1 VTRPPRSLMAQILR
15 WHAIAVLITAVA
27 VAGGVYLF
35 LDTTAARIQHQT
47 VHVHTQAL
55 RQALSQDA
63 RGRLHLTQDGTSA
76 AVFAAG
82 AGFAFRIVD
91 PRGAVLFRSDSP
103 ILVPLA
109 AIPLSDEERFF
120 RRQSRHAF
128 YAGASS
134 PVRVGSARVW
144 IVVLQNLTHPDYI
157 LDDLLAQFLL
167 YGLAIVTP
175 VLLVLLAIDVLI
187 IRRAVAPVRR
197 ASASLRTDDAL
208 PLDLR
213 LHDDRLPAEVRPLA
227 RAVNALLERLTSSY
241 RMQRDFIADAAHE
254 LRTPIAVARLRVEEV
269 DDAASVDLVGIAT
282 DGVAS
287 IAPLAIRQG
296 KSIALSTE
304 ADSVMV
310 AGHAAW
316 IAKALGCLIEN
327 AVKHSGP
334 GRRIDVT
341 IGTDGTLAVCDDGPG
356 IPEADQPSIFRRFW
370 KRDRAASASSG
381 LGLAIVAQVAEAHA
395 TRVVLASRPGRTRFA
410 ITFRTALMRR

>member
-1 VTRPPRSLMAQILR
+1 MTRPPRSLMAQILR

-47 VHVHTQAL
+47 VHVHAHAL

-63 RGRLHLTQDGTSA
+63 TGRLHLTQDRTSA
-76 AVFAAG
+76 AVFAPG

-120 RRQSRHAF
+120 RRQSRYAF

-134 PVRVGSARVW
+134 PARVGSARVW

-175 VLLVLLAIDVLI
+175 VLLLLLAIDVLI

-213 LHDDRLPAEVRPLA
+213 VNDDRLPAEVRPLA

-269 DDAASVDLVGIAT
+269 EDATLRATLRSDLDTLGRDRRAGAGDRRAGNRRAGYRGI
-282 DGVAS
+282 
-287 IAPLAIRQG
+287 
-296 KSIALSTE
+296 
-304 ADSVMV
+304 
-310 AGHAAW
+310 
-316 IAKALGCLIEN
+316 
-327 AVKHSGP
+327 
-334 GRRIDVT
+334 GRSRRD
-341 IGTDGTLAVCDDGPG
+341 CD
-356 IPEADQPSIFRRFW
+356 RR
-370 KRDRAASASSG
+370 RGLDRAAGDPPGQVDRAVDGDGQRDGRGSCG
-381 LGLAIVAQVAEAHA
+381 LDRQGAGLPDRECGQA
-395 TRVVLASRPGRTRFA
+395 
-410 ITFRTALMRR
+410 